1 MMSQSVDN
9 IIPVTWN
16 IKRNGIGAVSFGVA
30 LAAYGDATDPE
41 DQVLALW
48 TSYEDLAER
57 HPTRT
62 DLLDCAKN
70 WFESGGATMITIGYA
85 YVSPADAA
93 KASRKASSNKSAKQ
107 VSSEPA
113 ETTAVEVT
121 PRQTRMDALAVQLAS
136 IKTIESPTTFTEA
149 LMKAADSAWFYFPF
163 STQTPADLSQEEIED
178 AVSWCDA
185 NSRFLS
191 LTGMEDAAIDPTQT
205 TDLGSFVTGLGYRRC
220 AIGYTKENKYM
231 GARMAG
237 MMSMV
242 DYTQDRSYKD
252 AEYKSVNQTADDIN
266 GTAIATLKTKGYYF
280 NTDIASKASKT
291 GAMLQNTVSTSQ
303 YGETIAEVMATDSY
317 LINLQTALLNAVTSQ
332 LNLPQ
337 TPDGQSIAID
347 KADQIGEMY
356 IDNGFLGER
365 QITHPITKETVIT
378 RGYIT
383 VTKPE
388 DIYKLTD
395 EERADHQLYPIEQYI
410 YRAGSAWTVKATV
423 NVW

>member
-85 YVSPADAA
+85 YVAPAASPAKAAA
-93 KASRKASSNKSAKQ
+93 KPKAAPKTAK
-107 VSSEPA
+107 
-113 ETTAVEVT
+113 TAVEMT
-121 PRQTRMDALAVQLAS
+121 PKQTRMDAMATRLAEIAS
-136 IKTIESPTTFTEA
+136 IAAPETFTEA

-395 EERADHQLYPIEQYI
+395 EERAEHQLYPIEQYI